1 MRRLIGKVAV
11 VTGASRGGGR
21 GIALVLGEEGATV
34 YVTGRTV
41 RNQAAG
47 PQYTIDET
55 ARMVEARGGVGIPVR
70 VDHSDDEQVEA
81 FFARVREEQGRLD
94 ILVNNA
100 WGGYEMQDGFWDH
113 KPFWELPLRQWDL
126 MQRSGLRSHLVS
138 SHFAMP
144 LILPQRRGIV
154 VNTTTGIP
162 PLGGNHPQLF
172 YDVTKVAINR
182 MSFDMA
188 QDCRPHGIAV
198 VALSLGNEHLW
209 MRTEGIGLTR
219 EEAGD
224 ELWHKTFSPEYAGKA
239 VAALATDD
247 GVMGKS
253 GYQPFLEVPALARE
267 YGFVDVDGRQP
278 FDEDRSDVVDQS
290 RPHVAQPP

>member
-1 MRRLIGKVAV
+1 MQRLRGKVAV

-34 YVTGRTV
+34 YVTGRSV
-41 RNQAAG
+41 RG
-47 PQYTIDET
+47 HVTDPRYTIDET
-55 ARMVEARGGVGIPVR
+55 AEMVGVRGGVGIPVR
-70 VDHSDDEQVEA
+70 VDHTDDEQVGA

-126 MQRSGLRSHLVS
+126 MQRAGLRSHLVAS
-138 SHFAMP
+138 RVAIP
-144 LILPQRRGIV
+144 LMLPQCHGLI

-162 PLGGNHPQLF
+162 PLGGNHPHLF

-188 QDCRPHGIAV
+188 QDCRPRSIAV
-198 VALSLGNEHLW
+198 VALSLGDAHLW

-219 EEAGD
+219 EEASD
-224 ELWHKTFSPEYAGKA
+224 DLWYKTFSPEYAGRA
-239 VAALATDD
+239 VVALATDD
-247 GVMGKS
+247 DVMDKS
-253 GYQPFLEVPALARE
+253 GCQPFLDVPALAQE
-267 YGFVDVDGRQP
+267 YGFVDMDGRQP
-278 FDEDRSDVVDQS
+278 GNEERSVKG
-290 RPHVAQPP
+290 